1 MADKLPLFRRIC
13 NPVVPKCGFAIRTY
27 PYIYLMA
34 VWFERI
40 ANPYITFRRIANPPK
55 HITDSMTCS
64 RTKTE

>member
-40 ANPYITFRRIANPPK
+40 TNPYITFRRIANPPK
-55 HITDSMTCS
+55 YITDSMTCS